1 MIHKGVFN
9 IITTTFLALSYDVA
23 IIISSIR
30 TLNRLCSLS
39 GVRAAPASRLA
50 FAVSLFVRS
59 PLLLDSVYTTRNHPF
74 NEPLWSAVLDLLLT
88 VQTTAAGRA
97 ALRAKKIQM
106 EIRSCLCLLKGTASV
121 VAKASSLLD
130 SLEPS
135 ASEAHPEANL
145 ETNPETAPE
154 TAHGTASETAPETA
168 SETQTVHRLQPV
180 SPLRPRTASVSHIE
194 LSQRPLQQQ
203 LSTRAAP
210 GTDFLSMLLFMLADD
225 GAHAFAYRAV
235 ECLFDLLDEGGAARR
250 A

>member
-39 GVRAAPASRLA
+39 GARAAPASRLA
-50 FAVSLFVRS
+50 FAISLFVRS

-97 ALRAKKIQM
+97 ALQAKKIQM
-106 EIRSCLCLLKGTASV
+106 EIRSCLCLLKDTASV

-135 ASEAHPEANL
+135 ASEAHPEAA
-145 ETNPETAPE
+145 PETAPE
-154 TAHGTASETAPETA
+154 TAHGTASETAPET
-168 SETQTVHRLQPV
+168 QPVHRLQPV

-210 GTDFLSMLLFMLADD
+210 GTDFLSLLLFMLADD

>member
-9 IITTTFLALSYDVA
+9 TITTTFLALSYDVA

-39 GVRAAPASRLA
+39 GARAAPASRLA

-97 ALRAKKIQM
+97 ALQAKKIQM

-135 ASEAHPEANL
+135 ASEAHPEAH
-145 ETNPETAPE
+145 PETVSETVPE
-154 TAHGTASETAPETA
+154 TQPA
-168 SETQTVHRLQPV
+168 HRLQPV

>member
-39 GVRAAPASRLA
+39 GARAAPASRLA

-97 ALRAKKIQM
+97 ALQAKKIQM
-106 EIRSCLCLLKGTASV
+106 EIRSCLCLLKDTASV

-135 ASEAHPEANL
+135 ASEAHPEAH
-145 ETNPETAPE
+145 PE
-154 TAHGTASETAPETA
+154 TASETAPETA
-168 SETQTVHRLQPV
+168 SETQPVHRLQPV

-210 GTDFLSMLLFMLADD
+210 GTDFLSLLLFMLADD

>member
-39 GVRAAPASRLA
+39 GARAAPASRLA

-106 EIRSCLCLLKGTASV
+106 EIRSCLCLLKDTASV

-135 ASEAHPEANL
+135 ASEPHPEAIH
-145 ETNPETAPE
+145 ETASE
-154 TAHGTASETAPETA
+154 TAHGTASETA
-168 SETQTVHRLQPV
+168 SETQPVHRLQPV

-210 GTDFLSMLLFMLADD
+210 GTDFLSLLLFMLADD
-225 GAHAFAYRAV
+225 SAHAFAYRAV

>member
-135 ASEAHPEANL
+135 ASEAHPEAH
-145 ETNPETAPE
+145 PD
-154 TAHGTASETAPETA
+154 TASETA
-168 SETQTVHRLQPV
+168 SETQPAHRLQPM

>member
-39 GVRAAPASRLA
+39 GARAAPASRRA
-50 FAVSLFVRS
+50 FAISLFVRS

-135 ASEAHPEANL
+135 ASEAHPETNL
-145 ETNPETAPE
+145 ETNPETA
-154 TAHGTASETAPETA
+154 HGTAPETA
-168 SETQTVHRLQPV
+168 SETQPVHRLQPV

>member
-30 TLNRLCSLS
+30 TLHRLCSLS
-39 GVRAAPASRLA
+39 GARAAPASRLA

-97 ALRAKKIQM
+97 ALQAKKIQM
-106 EIRSCLCLLKGTASV
+106 EIRSCLCLLKDTASV

-135 ASEAHPEANL
+135 VSEAHPEVAL
-145 ETNPETAPE
+145 
-154 TAHGTASETAPETA
+154 ETAPETA
-168 SETQTVHRLQPV
+168 SETAPAEPVQPAHRLQPV

-194 LSQRPLQQQ
+194 LNQRPLQQQ

-210 GTDFLSMLLFMLADD
+210 GTDFLSLLLFVLADD

-235 ECLFDLLDEGGAARR
+235 ECLFDLLDEGGPARR

>member
-135 ASEAHPEANL
+135 ASEAHPEAH
-145 ETNPETAPE
+145 PE
-154 TAHGTASETAPETA
+154 TASETAPETA
-168 SETQTVHRLQPV
+168 SETQPVHRLQPV

-210 GTDFLSMLLFMLADD
+210 GTDFLSLLLFMLADD

>member
-30 TLNRLCSLS
+30 TLNHLCSLS
-39 GVRAAPASRLA
+39 GARAVPASRLA

-97 ALRAKKIQM
+97 ALQAKKIQM
-106 EIRSCLCLLKGTASV
+106 EIRSCLCLLKDTTSV

-135 ASEAHPEANL
+135 ASEAQSEAV
-145 ETNPETAPE
+145 PETASE
-154 TAHGTASETAPETA
+154 TASETAPEA
-168 SETQTVHRLQPV
+168 APEAETTEPAHRLQPV

-194 LSQRPLQQQ
+194 LNQRSLQQQ
-203 LSTRAAP
+203 LSMRAAP
-210 GTDFLSMLLFMLADD
+210 GTDFLSLLLFVLADD
-225 GAHAFAYRAV
+225 SAHAFAYRAV
-235 ECLFDLLDEGGAARR
+235 ECLFDLLDEGEPARR

>member
-30 TLNRLCSLS
+30 TLHRLCSLS
-39 GVRAAPASRLA
+39 GARAAPASRLA

-97 ALRAKKIQM
+97 ALQAKKIQM
-106 EIRSCLCLLKGTASV
+106 EIRSCLCLLKDTASV

-130 SLEPS
+130 SLEPP
-135 ASEAHPEANL
+135 EAHPEAHPEVAL
-145 ETNPETAPE
+145 E
-154 TAHGTASETAPETA
+154 TASETA
-168 SETQTVHRLQPV
+168 SEAQPLHRLQPV

-194 LSQRPLQQQ
+194 LNQRPLQQQ

-210 GTDFLSMLLFMLADD
+210 GTDFLSLLLFVLADD

-235 ECLFDLLDEGGAARR
+235 ECLFDLLDEGGAVRR